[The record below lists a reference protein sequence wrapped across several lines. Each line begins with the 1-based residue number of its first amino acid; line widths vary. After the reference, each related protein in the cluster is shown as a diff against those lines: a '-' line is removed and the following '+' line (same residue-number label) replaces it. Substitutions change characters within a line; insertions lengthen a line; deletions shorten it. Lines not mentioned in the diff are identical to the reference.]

1 MADPVREFS
10 PLYAVPPG
18 ETLQEFL
25 DERQMSQSE
34 LARRMG
40 RPFKTINEIINGKA
54 AIMPETAIQ
63 LERVLGVP
71 TNFWT
76 NLERQYR
83 EDQAR
88 LREVEALQKQAGW
101 IERFPLRDL
110 KRIGHLPDTRDKA
123 TLHHFLLRFFG
134 VANKRAW
141 DKLWGTSEPLAAFRQ
156 SPKLAASWEA
166 TCAWV
171 RAGVVEAS
179 RVETKPFDKSRFLT
193 FIQSAR
199 SMTRQ
204 DPEDFVDP
212 LVEESRKCGVV
223 VLFLRPFEGVRAS
236 GATHWTSPSRAVIQ
250 LSNRY
255 RTDDHFWFT
264 FFHEAAHVCLH
275 GHKEVFIE
283 DEDVRTSKAERERE
297 ANAFASELLIPQA
310 DWEAF
315 KSRHP
320 STNSSVVRF
329 AAELGISPGIVVGRL
344 QQERAWPRSQGNGLK
359 RRFNIVEAFE

>member
-1 MADPVREFS
+1 MADTLREFT

-25 DERQMSQSE
+25 DERHMSQSE

-71 TNFWT
+71 ANFWT

-88 LREVEALQKQAGW
+88 VREVEALERDAGW

-110 KRIGHLPDTRDKA
+110 KRTGHLPKTRDKA
-123 TLHHFLLRFFG
+123 TLHHYLLRFLG
-134 VANKRAW
+134 VGSKEAWNKVW
-141 DKLWGTSEPLAAFRQ
+141 TGKEPLAAFRQ
-156 SPKLAASWEA
+156 SAKVAASWEA
-166 TCAWV
+166 TFAWI
-171 RAGVVEAS
+171 RAGVLEANRS
-179 RVETKPFDKSRFLT
+179 DAKPFDKARFLT
-193 FIQSAR
+193 FVESAR

-204 DPEDFVDP
+204 DPEDFAGP
-212 LVEESRKCGVV
+212 LISESRNCGVV
-223 VLFLRPFEGVRAS
+223 VLFLPPFEGVRAS
-236 GATHWTSPSRAVIQ
+236 GATHWTGPSRAVIQ
-250 LSNRY
+250 LSNRFK
-255 RTDDHFWFT
+255 TDDHFWFS

-275 GHKEVFIE
+275 GHKDVFIE
-283 DEDVRTSKAERERE
+283 EEDVRSATEQREQE
-297 ANAFASELLIPQA
+297 ANEFASELLIPQ
-310 DWEAF
+310 DEWEAF

-320 STNSSVVRF
+320 STNSAVVQF
-329 AAELGISPGIVVGRL
+329 ATQVGVSPGIVVGRL
-344 QQERAWPRSQGNGLK
+344 QQEHVWPRAQGNGLK
-359 RRFNIVEAFE
+359 RRFKIVEGSE